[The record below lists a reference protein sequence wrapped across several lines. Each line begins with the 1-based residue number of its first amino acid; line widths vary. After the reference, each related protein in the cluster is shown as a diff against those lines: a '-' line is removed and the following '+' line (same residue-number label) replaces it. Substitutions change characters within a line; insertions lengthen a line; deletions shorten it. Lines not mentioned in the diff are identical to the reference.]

1 MSKVTAKLV
10 EGFLNGFM
18 MPDLDCPAATPQ
30 FHRDM
35 WELVCSDNKRVAI
48 AAPRGHAKT
57 TAVTMAYILANV
69 MFKERDFVLLVS
81 NTWDIS
87 TKFLGIMKEALYSNN
102 DLKKNFGPFTFD
114 KDTQD
119 EIIVSSPYGK
129 FCIMARG
136 SEQNVRGLQWMN
148 KRPNLIVCDD
158 LESDELVNNPERR
171 KKFSGWFM
179 NLLMPCGS
187 KNCIYR
193 VVGTVLHFDS
203 VLENLL
209 HDPSWVT
216 RRFSAHKGFDDFSE
230 ILWPEMWP
238 EERLRDM
245 RQMYISQHNMDG
257 YSQEYLNIPVSTQ
270 DQYFRPEDMLDMTE
284 EEKDSNKIYYAAADL
299 AISKTERSD
308 YTVIGVM
315 GIDSNNF
322 KHIVDIRRG
331 RWDSLQIIDELI
343 SVNRRY
349 KPEIFGLERGQ
360 IEKAIG
366 PFLDIKMRETG
377 EYINLKALTPSGDK
391 PTRAKSFQGM
401 HKAGSVKFD
410 KDSSWYMTL
419 EDEMMKFTNSG
430 AKSGHDDQIDV
441 MAYLGILVSE
451 TTRPNTILEDEEDE
465 YYDSVKLNSK
475 DGRNAICGY

>member
-18 MPDLDCPAATPQ
+18 MPDLDSPAATPQ

-35 WELVCSDNKRVAI
+35 WGLVCSDNKRVAI

-216 RRFSAHKGFDDFSE
+216 RRFSAHKGFDDFSD

-270 DQYFRPEDMLDMTE
+270 DRYFRPEDMLDMTE
-284 EEKDSNKIYYAAADL
+284 EEK
-299 AISKTERSD
+299 KTLIKSI
-308 YTVIGVM
+308 TLPPT
-315 GIDSNNF
+315 
-322 KHIVDIRRG
+322 
-331 RWDSLQIIDELI
+331 SLYP
-343 SVNRRY
+343 R
-349 KPEIFGLERGQ
+349 
-360 IEKAIG
+360 
-366 PFLDIKMRETG
+366 
-377 EYINLKALTPSGDK
+377 LK
-391 PTRAKSFQGM
+391 
-401 HKAGSVKFD
+401 
-410 KDSSWYMTL
+410 
-419 EDEMMKFTNSG
+419 G
-430 AKSGHDDQIDV
+430 A
-441 MAYLGILVSE
+441 
-451 TTRPNTILEDEEDE
+451 TIQ
-465 YYDSVKLNSK
+465 S
-475 DGRNAICGY
+475 